1 VKIHAAQMESRFRV
15 KFWTSRR
22 AKRNSELEI
31 HSVPYQAAP
40 EGKRRPIFIHQP
52 LGRNLKEKR
61 KSDTSAL
68 QGVSYRNSRAGT
80 PPEIGDLPHKGNG
93 PIKLH
98 ASRSGELLSSES
110 VLAGIEDADIF
121 VPRRDSRT
129 LSLRNSTLNERRPSH
144 SSLSSS
150 PSQRRP
156 PGSAP
161 AAWAP
166 FSGSS
171 PLLDIPENSPTH
183 LITRHSMSTPQS
195 SGFADTMRR
204 PASHQQNS
212 PIDGL
217 GIFESPPQGIL
228 KNTSQ
233 HVEAP
238 TEQSATIRALWKAE
252 YSRLV
257 TIYGQAGV
265 EKSFGEMPGDQKK
278 LSIIEDEQVTPVA
291 LDPLPRPSFEPKDNK
306 QKTRRRSRSDA
317 RHDDTSDESS
327 QRPHSFMSSAG
338 GYASSFTTRTS
349 IAESDT
355 FTTKDDIRK
364 MVESMRS
371 TYIQA
376 LEAREPSRDAVKSLR
391 RKKKRKS
398 TTPTATP
405 RASSIPVTPE
415 GERTVSMP
423 TTSSS
428 PLLRSQRSVRTVSQP
443 VAGIP
448 VVHDPTAS
456 DEPELD
462 AGLKR
467 ADSATLGALMGESRR
482 SSIKKR
488 AASRQNSRRGSLSN
502 PKLRASTSVSKK
514 ASSAEKENVVED
526 EDFASLYKDIFSS
539 TDFWQSSPTA
549 SATDISLSTYQTP
562 VSQSPGAN
570 ASL

>member
-1 VKIHAAQMESRFRV
+1 MESRFRV

-31 HSVPYQAAP
+31 HSVPYQAAS

-68 QGVSYRNSRAGT
+68 QGVSYRTSRAGT

-183 LITRHSMSTPQS
+183 LTTRHSMSTPQS
-195 SGFADTMRR
+195 SGFADSMGR
-204 PASHQQNS
+204 PTSHQQNS

-217 GIFESPPQGIL
+217 GIFEQPPQGIL
-228 KNTSQ
+228 KNGSQ

-238 TEQSATIRALWKAE
+238 AEQSATIRALWKAE

-364 MVESMRS
+364 MVDAR
-371 TYIQA
+371 
-376 LEAREPSRDAVKSLR
+376 AREPSRDAVKSLR

-398 TTPTATP
+398 TTPATTP

-415 GERTVSMP
+415 GERSVSMP

-448 VVHDPTAS
+448 LVQDPTAS
-456 DEPELD
+456 DEPEPD

-467 ADSATLGALMGESRR
+467 ADSATLGALTGESRR

-502 PKLRASTSVSKK
+502 PKIRLSTSVSKK
-514 ASSAEKENVVED
+514 ASPAEKENVVED

-539 TDFWQSSPTA
+539 TDFWQSSATA
-549 SATDISLSTYQTP
+549 STTNISLSTYQTP
-562 VSQSPGAN
+562 DSVSSGPN